1 MKYKRQCFK
10 HDVLITSDVL
20 ELTNDEFLE
29 NCSYFNISTKQQL
42 IDRWNSQSES
52 QITKIKWIYTLMF

>member
-10 HDVLITSDVL
+10 HGVLITTDIL

-42 IDRWNSQSES
+42 IDRWNS
-52 QITKIKWIYTLMF
+52 